1 MKSKRWL
8 FWLLAVVLMPALV
21 LAAMLTYEI
30 KSPWFPRIGLPAF
43 DHEKAKLLTP
53 EKRAAYEQELFS
65 ELQMWNTGSRKYP
78 KLEDIRKRE
87 QRWMEMAEDGFEL
100 AHITLSVLQPGA
112 GRVFSLRGPMHR
124 LEELAQQGDV
134 GAMCLMPGLVGKA
147 TAAKNTDSYESSY
160 KKWLEVG
167 AAKAHPECMKAFG
180 GRLLLGTDGYTQNT
194 EVGLN
199 LLFKARS
206 AGYSHDLG
214 ALILHYKN
222 KGLSDL
228 RDIRRLYC
236 WTSVEEDQIWQRN
249 EPEKLV
255 EKIHEEGELRKRP
268 ELVALSDELRG
279 KRMSLGDCLKLGR

>member
-1 MKSKRWL
+1 MKSKTWL
-8 FWLLAVVLMPALV
+8 WWLLAVVLTPAFV

-87 QRWMEMAEDGFEL
+87 RRWQDMANDGFEL
-100 AHITLSVLQPGA
+100 AHITLRVLQPSV
-112 GRVFSLRGPMHR
+112 GRVYSLRGPMHR

-147 TAAKNTDSYESSY
+147 TVATSTDSYESSY

-167 AAKAHPECMKAFG
+167 TAKAHPECMKALG
-180 GRLLLGTDGYTQNT
+180 GRLLLGTDGYTQKT

-199 LLFKARS
+199 LLLEARR

-222 KGLSDL
+222 KGLSDSK
-228 RDIRRLYC
+228 DIRRLYC
-236 WTSVEEDQIWQRN
+236 WTSVEEDQIWHRN
-249 EPEKLV
+249 EPEKLI
-255 EKIHEEGELRKRP
+255 EKIQEEGELRKRP
-268 ELVALSDELRG
+268 ELVALSNELRG
-279 KRMSLGDCLKLGR
+279 KRMSLDDCLKLGR